1 MATRTRGEAYDFELF
16 EPKRKSEPQ
25 QQTNNII
32 RLPQEELERNRRP
45 KHRSLKV
52 LSMSVFLT
60 CLLYTSKESVDEA
73 LKIFRLPSCSRR
85 FPQDIGKGRPCLNY
99 YIKQCSAPCQGK
111 ISQEDYNEAVKEAID
126 FLRGGSAECV
136 RSLTKKMEEAAENL
150 EFERAARIR
159 DRLAAIKRMSDR
171 QKVVALKVP
180 EQDIIA
186 LAQGPEPVSYTH
198 LDVYKRQASIFAVLI
213 I

>member
-1 MATRTRGEAYDFELF
+1 M
-16 EPKRKSEPQ
+16 
-25 QQTNNII
+25 
-32 RLPQEELERNRRP
+32 
-45 KHRSLKV
+45 
-52 LSMSVFLT
+52 
-60 CLLYTSKESVDEA
+60 DEA

-85 FPQDIGKGRPCLNY
+85 FPQDIGKARPCLNY
-99 YIKQCSAPCQGK
+99 YIKQCNAPCQGK

-171 QKVVALKVP
+171 QKVVALK
-180 EQDIIA
+180 A
-186 LAQGPEPVSYTH
+186 VSYTH
-198 LDVYKRQASIFAVLI
+198 LFHRCSDSIAAHGICRF
-213 I
+213 